1 MLILGLTGNIGC
13 GKSSL
18 SKIFRDNSIDIVDAD
33 IIARQ
38 IYDDENLLKKVYDTF
53 GTNIKNKDGS
63 LNRKALGRIV
73 FNDDEKLIQLNKLTH
88 PVIRQNVTNQ
98 IEEYKKQNKKI
109 IVLDA
114 ALLIESDYL
123 NVVDKLLVITCDED
137 IQIERIK
144 KRDNCSTEEALSRI
158 KSQMSQE
165 NKVKYADYVIDN
177 SGTIDELEKKAFI
190 FLNYIEE
197 NWSV

>member
-18 SKIFRDNSIDIVDAD
+18 STIFRDNNIDIVDAD

-38 IYDDENLLKKVYDTF
+38 IYDDEKLLKRVYDTF

-73 FNDDEKLIQLNKLTH
+73 FNNEEKLIQLNKLTH

-190 FLNYIEE
+190 FLNYIKE

>member
-1 MLILGLTGNIGC
+1 MLVVGLTGNIGC

-18 SKIFRDNSIDIVDAD
+18 SKIFSDEGINIVDAD

-38 IYDDENLLKKVYDTF
+38 IYNDKKLLDKVYETF

-88 PVIRQNVTNQ
+88 PVIRQKVSDEIND
-98 IEEYKKQNKKI
+98 YKNKNKKI
-109 IVLDA
+109 IILDA
-114 ALLIESDYL
+114 ALLVESDYL
-123 NVVDKLLVITCDED
+123 NFIDKLLVVTCKED
-137 IQIERIK
+137 IQIKRIMS
-144 KRDNCSTEEALSRI
+144 RDNCSREEALSRI

-165 NKVKYADYVIDN
+165 DKVKYADYIIDN
-177 SGTIDELEKKAFI
+177 SGTVDELKKKSFI
-190 FLNYIEE
+190 FMNYIKEKWRE
-197 NWSV
+197 

>member
-18 SKIFRDNSIDIVDAD
+18 STIFSEKNIDIVDAD

-38 IYDDENLLKKVYDTF
+38 IYDDEKLLQKVYDTF
-53 GTNIKNKDGS
+53 GTDIKNDDGS

-88 PVIRQNVTNQ
+88 PLIRQSVSDQ
-98 IEEYKKQNKKI
+98 IDEHKKLNKE
-109 IVLDA
+109 IVILDA

-123 NVVDKLLVITCDED
+123 NFVDKLLVVTCNED
-137 IQIERIK
+137 IQIEIIK
-144 KRDNCSTEEALSRI
+144 NRDNCSTEEALSRI

-165 NKVKYADYVIDN
+165 NKVKYADYIIDN
-177 SGTIDELEKKAFI
+177 SGTIDDLRKKAFI
-190 FLNYIEE
+190 FLNYIKE
-197 NWSV
+197 NWSE

>member
-18 SKIFRDNSIDIVDAD
+18 SKIFSDNNIDIVDAD

-38 IYDDENLLKKVYDTF
+38 IYDDEKLLKKVYDTF
-53 GTNIKNKDGS
+53 GTDIKNKDGS

-88 PVIRQNVTNQ
+88 PVIRQNVTNE

-109 IVLDA
+109 VVLDA

-123 NVVDKLLVITCDED
+123 NFVDKLLVITCDED
-137 IQIERIK
+137 IQIKRIK

-158 KSQMSQE
+158 KSQMSQK
-165 NKVKYADYVIDN
+165 NKVKYADYIIDN
-177 SGTIDELEKKAFI
+177 SGTIDELKKKAFI
-190 FLNYIEE
+190 FLNYIKES
-197 NWSV
+197 WSV

>member
-18 SKIFRDNSIDIVDAD
+18 SAIFSDNNIDIVDAD

-38 IYDDENLLKKVYDTF
+38 IYEDEKLLKKVYDTF
-53 GTNIKNKDGS
+53 GTEIKNDDGS

-88 PVIRQNVTNQ
+88 PIIRQNVSDQ
-98 IEEYKKQNKKI
+98 IDEYKKQNKEI
-109 IVLDA
+109 VVLDA

-123 NVVDKLLVITCDED
+123 NFIDKLSLNPK
-137 IQIERIK
+137 IESI
-144 KRDNCSTEEALSRI
+144 
-158 KSQMSQE
+158 
-165 NKVKYADYVIDN
+165 
-177 SGTIDELEKKAFI
+177 
-190 FLNYIEE
+190 
-197 NWSV
+197 

>member
-18 SKIFRDNSIDIVDAD
+18 SAIFSEKNIDIVDAD

-38 IYDDENLLKKVYDTF
+38 IYDDEELLKKVYDTF
-53 GTNIKNKDGS
+53 GTDIKNNDGS

-88 PVIRQNVTNQ
+88 PVIRQTVSDQ
-98 IEEYKKQNKKI
+98 IDEYKNQNKEI
-109 IVLDA
+109 VVLDA
-114 ALLIESDYL
+114 ALLVESDYL
-123 NVVDKLLVITCDED
+123 NFVDKLLVVTCNRD

-158 KSQMSQE
+158 RSQMSQE
-165 NKVKYADYVIDN
+165 NKAKYADYIIDN
-177 SGTIDELEKKAFI
+177 SGTIDELKKKAFI
-190 FLNYIEE
+190 FLNYIKE

>member
-18 SKIFRDNSIDIVDAD
+18 STIFRDNSIDIVDAD

-38 IYDDENLLKKVYDTF
+38 IYDDEKLLKKVYDTF

-63 LNRKALGRIV
+63 LNRKELGRIV
-73 FNDDEKLIQLNKLTH
+73 FNNEEKLIQLNKLTH
-88 PVIRQNVTNQ
+88 PVIRENVTNQ

-123 NVVDKLLVITCDED
+123 NFIDKLLVITCDED

>member
-18 SKIFRDNSIDIVDAD
+18 STIFSEKNIDIVDAD

-38 IYDDENLLKKVYDTF
+38 IYNDEKLLQKVYDTF
-53 GTNIKNKDGS
+53 GTDIKNDDGS

-88 PVIRQNVTNQ
+88 PLIRQNVSDQ
-98 IEEYKKQNKKI
+98 IDEYKKQNKE
-109 IVLDA
+109 IVILDA
-114 ALLIESDYL
+114 ALLVESDYL
-123 NVVDKLLVITCDED
+123 NFVDKLLVVTCNEE

-144 KRDNCSTEEALSRI
+144 KRDNCSAEEALSRI

-165 NKVKYADYVIDN
+165 NKVKYADYIIDN

-190 FLNYIEE
+190 FLNYIKE
-197 NWSV
+197 NWSE